1 VNERQSDE
9 LAADAIDETFVPR
22 RHPDAT
28 YVELDHELVV
38 AAAPGGTRYFDAH
51 WLDRSAT
58 VVWSSFDGEISLGAL
73 IDELSE
79 AYGTERAIIRDDVLE
94 LARTLGRAGLLEGV
108 AFEPPVFAAPARPD
122 ALPIGTTVPP
132 FALVDLDGRTV
143 SSESR
148 RARRL
153 VLVNWSPTC
162 GFCVRIGGQ
171 LAGAVAD
178 LRAAGIDL
186 VLIAS
191 GSVADNRQVLDD
203 TGLDCPVLLRAD
215 YDLFEGLGTPTAYVV
230 AADGTIDSELAV
242 GAVEVPSL
250 VRGLVE
256 SA

>member
-1 VNERQSDE
+1 VNEERTGE

-22 RHPDAT
+22 HHPDAT

-38 AAAPGGTRYFDAH
+38 AAAPGGARYFDAH

-58 VVWSSFDGEISLGAL
+58 VVWSSLDGEISLGAL

-79 AYGTERAIIRDDVLE
+79 AFGTDRATVADDVLE
-94 LARTLGRAGLLEGV
+94 LARTLGRAGLLDGV
-108 AFEPPVFAAPARPD
+108 AFELPAFAAPARLD
-122 ALPIGTTVPP
+122 ALPLGTAVPP

-143 SSESR
+143 SSESLRGR
-148 RARRL
+148 RH
-153 VLVNWSPTC
+153 VLVNWSPSC
-162 GFCVRIGGQ
+162 GFCVGIG
-171 LAGAVAD
+171 AD
-178 LRAAGIDL
+178 LAAAVPDLHAAGIDL

-191 GSVADNRQVLDD
+191 GSIGENRRVVDD

-230 AADGTIDSELAV
+230 AADGTIDSELGV
-242 GAVEVPSL
+242 GAVEVPAL